1 MGVSWGSHCFF
12 VMQIEHRI
20 LIVDDDEDI
29 LELLSYN
36 LCKEGY
42 IIHGVHESAKTVDVA
57 LAFQP
62 ALIILD
68 AVMPDEDGFEVCRK
82 LRSQTFFSQ
91 TYIFILTNLV
101 ESQYEELAFK
111 SGADEFIHKML
122 GVRSLLKRIELVL
135 RKKIVIKKRHNNL
148 QVGSWLLNRS
158 SHCIWLKEKRI
169 LLSQEEFELVYFLA
183 QNTERS
189 ITISLLEDVLSGS
202 NLFQMNTSI
211 ETCIGNLV
219 HKLGRGWISYP
230 HKKSLRFI
238 VT

>member
-1 MGVSWGSHCFF
+1 
-12 VMQIEHRI
+12 MQNDDRI

-36 LCKEGY
+36 LCKAGY
-42 IIHGVHESAKTVDVA
+42 IIDRVHESVKTVDVA
-57 LAFQP
+57 LAFRP

-68 AVMPDEDGFEVCRK
+68 AVMPGEDGFEVCRK
-82 LRSQTFFSQ
+82 LRSQPLFSQ
-91 TYIFILTNLV
+91 THIFILTNLV
-101 ESQYEELAFK
+101 ESQYQELAFK

-135 RKKIVIKKRHNNL
+135 RKRIIIKKRYNSL

-169 LLSQEEFELVYFLA
+169 LLSQEEFEIVYFLA

-202 NLFQMNTSI
+202 NLFQINTSV
-211 ETCIGNLV
+211 ETCIGNLI

-230 HKKSLRFI
+230 HKRSLRFI
-238 VT
+238 IT